1 MDKEKLDL
9 IEKEMEKLDFPED
22 LFNSMDMSEES
33 KEFCKAN
40 WSGNPE
46 KFQENMERALGICIK
61 IVDEERGIMEVT
73 KVIGDKK

>member
-1 MDKEKLDL
+1 MDKEKLDW

-22 LFNSMDMSEES
+22 LFGDMSEKS

-61 IVDEERGIMEVT
+61 IVDEENGTMEVT
-73 KVIGDKK
+73 KR